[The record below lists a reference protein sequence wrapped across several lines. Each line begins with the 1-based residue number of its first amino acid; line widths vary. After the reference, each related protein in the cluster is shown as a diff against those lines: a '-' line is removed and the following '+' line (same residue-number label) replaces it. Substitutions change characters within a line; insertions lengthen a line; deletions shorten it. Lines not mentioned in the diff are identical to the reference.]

1 MSKSYEEELS
11 LAEGRV
17 AASRAAGPASEG
29 RELAALARVH
39 VAGRQYEKAQ
49 AVLGEAEARL
59 HPAGQA
65 TDAAGKRAWLVL
77 RATIADARGRLE
89 SATGKTGHAADLFQE
104 SAHLAKEAGET
115 ALRADALLSLAVAN
129 AHLGKVLDA
138 AILAEEAEDLFV
150 ESGSGTGDVASRAVA
165 DRMAAAIAENED
177 LSEAADEDLAEAR
190 LPGKDPRQLG
200 WRLRSA
206 AASFSAGDDDESV
219 NEAIELLQDAG
230 AAFREAD
237 SRSGEARAIRS
248 EAACFARIGQ
258 LDEALEAFLEAAAIY
273 AEINAPLPHGRAL
286 LEAGHAARAAEEVR
300 KAEEC
305 YNEAAKLFATH
316 GARFEEAFVTE
327 ARSDLR
333 LESGKAAEARAGYEQ
348 AVGIYGELGAS
359 VDDQRAGCLMSL
371 GLACR
376 EMGEMDEASK
386 QLTIAQE
393 MFEAMGEEEMVAEC
407 AKELKKTGKR
417 KK

>member
-1 MSKSYEEELS
+1 MSRSYEEDLS
-11 LAEGRV
+11 LATARV
-17 AASRAAGPASEG
+17 ASARSGGPASEG
-29 RELAALARVH
+29 RELAGLARVH
-39 VAGRQYEKAQ
+39 IAGRQYDKAH
-49 AVLGEAEARL
+49 ASLAEAEARL

-65 TDAAGKRAWLVL
+65 TDAPGKRDWLLL
-77 RATIADARGRLE
+77 RATIAEVRGRLE

-104 SAHLAKEAGET
+104 SAHLAAEAGDKS
-115 ALRADALLSLAVAN
+115 LRAEALLSLAVAN

-150 ESGSGTGDVASRAVA
+150 ESGAGTGDVASRAIA

-177 LSEAADEDLAEAR
+177 LSEAADEDLAAAR
-190 LPGKDPRQLG
+190 EKGKDPQQLG

-206 AASFSAGDDDESV
+206 ASSFAAGDDDDSV

-230 AAFREAD
+230 AAFREAE

-258 LDEALEAFLEAAAIY
+258 LDEALEAFLESAAIY
-273 AEINAPLPHGRAL
+273 AEIGAPLPNGRAL
-286 LEAGHAARAAEEVR
+286 LEAGHAARASENSL
-300 KAEEC
+300 KAEDC
-305 YNEAAKLFATH
+305 YSEAAKLFAAH

-333 LESGKAAEARAGYEQ
+333 LDSGKAAEARKGYEQ
-348 AVGIYGELGAS
+348 AIAIYEELGAS

-371 GLACR
+371 GLAHR
-376 EMGEMDEASK
+376 ELGEMEEATK
-386 QLTIAQE
+386 RLTAAKE
-393 MFEAMGEEEMVAEC
+393 MFAAMGEKEMVSECEAEIR
-407 AKELKKTGKR
+407 KSGR
-417 KK
+417 KKK